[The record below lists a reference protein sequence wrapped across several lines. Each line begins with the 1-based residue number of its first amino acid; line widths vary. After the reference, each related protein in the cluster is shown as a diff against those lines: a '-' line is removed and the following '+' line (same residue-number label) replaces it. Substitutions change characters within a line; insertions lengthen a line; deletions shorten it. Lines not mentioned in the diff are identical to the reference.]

1 MEILLRQD
9 FKGLGSA
16 GDIVR
21 VKDGYARNFLI
32 PKGIAYLASDS
43 SKRQYE
49 NEIKQQAWR
58 LNKDKKNAEEL
69 AKKLEAVS
77 CTITVQVGEE
87 DKMFGSVTS
96 QNIAEVLE
104 AQGFAVDKRKILLE
118 EPIKSLGIYSVP
130 LKLHP
135 EVEATVKVWVVK
147 E

>member
-69 AKKLEAVS
+69 AKKLETVS

-104 AQGFAVDKRKILLE
+104 AQGFTVDKRKILLE